1 MLADGLRLAASAL
14 AAADIVGALE
24 VALVAVVTGF
34 GALGRDEVGV
44 SAWTGAVVVAI
55 GARRVRVTEL
65 RVTQLRVTFVRA
77 TEVRAT
83 PVEATAWPRG
93 LAATGVE
100 ASRDTEARRAR
111 RGVGEAAR
119 CVEVRGVDRL
129 VSVGLV
135 TSAVDAPALSVACEP
150 VAPDASVTA

>member
-1 MLADGLRLAASAL
+1 MADGLRLAASAL

-44 SAWTGAVVVAI
+44 SAWTGAVVVAT

-65 RVTQLRVTFVRA
+65 RVTFVRA
-77 TEVRAT
+77 TEMRAT

-129 VSVGLV
+129 VSVGPV